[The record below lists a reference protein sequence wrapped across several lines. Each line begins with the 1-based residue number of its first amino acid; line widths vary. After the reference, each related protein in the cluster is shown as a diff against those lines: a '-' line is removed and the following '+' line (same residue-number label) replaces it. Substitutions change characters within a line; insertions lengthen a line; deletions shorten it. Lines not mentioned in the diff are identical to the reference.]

1 MLIIKLLQLLNS
13 LLYYMTHKKT
23 IVIFNLI

>member
-1 MLIIKLLQLLNS
+1 MLIIELQQLLNS

-23 IVIFNLI
+23 IVMFNLI